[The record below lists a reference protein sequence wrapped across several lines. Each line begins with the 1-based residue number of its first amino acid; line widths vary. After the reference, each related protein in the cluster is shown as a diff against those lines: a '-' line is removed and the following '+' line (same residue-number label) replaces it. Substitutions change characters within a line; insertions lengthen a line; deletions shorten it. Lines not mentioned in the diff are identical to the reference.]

1 MKIFVSWSGDASR
14 EAAELVKDWLPNVVQ
29 ELDVWVSSQDIGKG
43 EKWSATLW
51 ESLTEISFGILMVT
65 RENAKAPWIMFEA
78 GALSKTVKSRVI
90 PILCDVERLDIA
102 NTPLAQ
108 FQNAVMSKDD
118 IWQVVVAV
126 NTACERKLDGPRLR
140 STFDKWWPDFESQ
153 FSKIKFPK
161 PAAATKAAEG
171 KGDSSRLEKIED
183 ALEGIMSTLQ
193 RMRREDR
200 AVPFRPQREEPIR
213 VSKGYF
219 ERVSINDDGMKE
231 IRRYRL
237 PVDSPPEI
245 QTKKLPDDDGTPSG

>member
-118 IWQVVVAV
+118 IWQ
-126 NTACERKLDGPRLR
+126 
-140 STFDKWWPDFESQ
+140 
-153 FSKIKFPK
+153 
-161 PAAATKAAEG
+161 
-171 KGDSSRLEKIED
+171 
-183 ALEGIMSTLQ
+183 
-193 RMRREDR
+193 
-200 AVPFRPQREEPIR
+200 
-213 VSKGYF
+213 
-219 ERVSINDDGMKE
+219 
-231 IRRYRL
+231 
-237 PVDSPPEI
+237 
-245 QTKKLPDDDGTPSG
+245 